1 MKEEDELR
9 ALWVQ
14 LVYLTL
20 GTVRHSSDDLTCVNT
35 VDESISNK
43 YDCLVK
49 GVVQCIE
56 KETAKG
62 KEPLI
67 NTLTDVSKSVGKD
80 VDFSELE
87 TLARKDLVQNAII
100 DQSAKLIGLTMKVL
114 EEEKFCFESGG
125 QGTPPRPSIP
135 GAYSD

>member
-20 GTVRHSSDDLTCVNT
+20 GTVRHSSDDLNCVNT
-35 VDESISNK
+35 VHESIVNK

-49 GVVQCIE
+49 GVVQYIE
-56 KETAKG
+56 KESAKG
-62 KEPLI
+62 NEPRI
-67 NTLTDVSKSVGKD
+67 NSLQDISKSV
-80 VDFSELE
+80 ELDISDLE
-87 TLARKDLVQNAII
+87 KLAKEDLVQKAII